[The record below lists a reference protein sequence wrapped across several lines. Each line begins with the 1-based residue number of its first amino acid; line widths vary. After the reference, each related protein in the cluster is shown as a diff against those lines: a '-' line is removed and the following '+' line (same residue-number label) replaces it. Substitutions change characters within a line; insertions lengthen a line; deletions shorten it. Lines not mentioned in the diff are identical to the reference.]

1 MDPIKKDDSDFIRLD
16 FNNPN
21 IKNLFLLVKEN
32 NSVQKDK
39 KLGDY
44 YIDEVKHSILSPIHG
59 KIVKIELDEK
69 YIIIQKCYHES
80 IYRKLC
86 TECGFDTR

>member
-1 MDPIKKDDSDFIRLD
+1 MNSIKTDDSEFIRID

-21 IKNLFLLVKEN
+21 IKNLFILVKEN
-32 NSVQKDK
+32 NAVQEDK

-44 YIDEVKHSILSPIHG
+44 YIGEVKHSIHSPIFG
-59 KIVKIELDEK
+59 KIVKIELDDK
-69 YIIIQKCYHES
+69 YIIIQKCNHES